1 MKHLRDANMGY
12 WQHWLHATKI
22 GLSLLIHAWFPG
34 LLTTYASD
42 HLCNKPKKIPIGKTM
57 IGITGGES
65 TGYRYYL

>member
-1 MKHLRDANMGY
+1 MKHLRDANMSY

-42 HLCNKPKKIPIGKTM
+42 HLCKKPQKDSNWEDDDWDNWWGEY
-57 IGITGGES
+57 GI
-65 TGYRYYL
+65 